1 MTNSRPPRVG
11 ATSHPATPA
20 VDRSVDV
27 ASLSVDDLK
36 ALQHR
41 VEEELASIEPA
52 EPVGATSGEV
62 REHHP
67 AASDPAHA
75 HDLRALLIRIDEA
88 ILTRRAPAEQPT
100 GE

>member
-11 ATSHPATPA
+11 ATSHPAAPA
-20 VDRSVDV
+20 VDLSADV
-27 ASLSVDDLK
+27 TSLSVDDLK

-67 AASDPAHA
+67 VAPDPAHA
-75 HDLRALLIRIDEA
+75 HGLRDLLIRIDEA
-88 ILTRRAPAEQPT
+88 ISTRRDTGEHPT